1 MILTGEKIKEEVA
14 KKRIIIDP
22 FDKHFIEPNSYGFH
36 LTCEIMI
43 YQCSGA
49 LDIRNLSCY
58 ERFPIPPEGYRLEP
72 NRFYLSSTAE
82 ILGSDFYAKTLHA
95 NRSLSTLGM
104 WIHFSAPLGHTGAI
118 IPWTL
123 ELLATHP
130 IIVYPYMRIGKI
142 AFWENA
148 GEIVNYNGRYKNSQS
163 VIASRMYQD
172 DFNHNGQPEQLPAP
186 GDKR

>member
-14 KKRIIIDP
+14 NRRIIIDP
-22 FDKHFIEPNSYGFH
+22 FDKNRIEPNSYGFR
-36 LTCEIMI
+36 LAGELMI

-49 LDIRNLSCY
+49 LDPRNPSCY
-58 ERFPIPPEGYRLEP
+58 ERIKIPQEGFRLEP
-72 NRFYLSSTAE
+72 NRFYLSSTLE
-82 ILGSDFYAKTLHA
+82 ILGSYFYAKTLHA
-95 NRSLSTLGM
+95 HRSLARSGM

-123 ELLATHP
+123 ELLVTHP
-130 IIVYPYMRIGKI
+130 LIIYPYMRVGKI

-148 GEIVNYNGRYKNSQS
+148 GEIVNYNGRYKNSDS

-172 DFNHNGQPEQLPAP
+172 DFS
-186 GDKR
+186 